1 MRRLSGLL
9 ELDRLLRDL
18 RGRLGQQQQQ
28 NLNSTPRPLACV
40 ISPHGEEGTG
50 GREGTCARE
59 LNSIQTPFRSP
70 PLAFRCLLAYANAVV
85 ANAGIHHLR
94 LSKYLRFFDEARRR
108 R

>member
-1 MRRLSGLL
+1 VRRLSGLL

-18 RGRLGQQQQQ
+18 RGRLGQQQQQQQQQ

-70 PLAFRCLLAYANAVV
+70 PLAFRCLLVLARLVLQ
-85 ANAGIHHLR
+85 LR
-94 LSKYLRFFDEARRR
+94 VWQTLGFTTLKILEILR
-108 R
+108 